1 MHTHHQLDG
10 QPSRSEGNLAIE
22 LGAGCAPNSAYLQPQ
37 QHHHHHHH
45 SQQFHHN
52 QQHHHLQEH
61 SNQNHYASAQFY
73 NPEQSARAVVSA
85 AMSAH
90 LHQEAGEQFYYQQA
104 SGSTSQE
111 SVYQQLYGTGSSEP
125 NNGYSLAG
133 PASTNYALN
142 QHYEVSNGAHLSA
155 DQHSYSSSSYP
166 PFVQSFNRASTD
178 SNYQSYSSYAA
189 SGQPAAAE
197 QSQLGPTGSYRQLS
211 VETNQGH
218 RSIDSNQ
225 SR

>member
-1 MHTHHQLDG
+1 MASATMQTTHHQLDG

-37 QHHHHHHH
+37 HH

-52 QQHHHLQEH
+52 QQHHLQEH

-73 NPEQSARAVVSA
+73 STEHSARAVVSA
-85 AMSAH
+85 AMSVH
-90 LHQEAGEQFYYQQA
+90 LHQEAGDQFYYQQQA
-104 SGSTSQE
+104 QGGPE
-111 SVYQQLYGTGSSEP
+111 SVYQQLYGTGSGEP

-133 PASTNYALN
+133 PASSNYALN
-142 QHYEVSNGAHLSA
+142 HHYELANGSHLGA
-155 DQHSYSSSSYP
+155 DQQYSSSSYP
-166 PFVQSFNRASTD
+166 PLVQSFNRASAD
-178 SNYQSYSSYAA
+178 SSYQSYSNYSTSAQQA
-189 SGQPAAAE
+189 
-197 QSQLGPTGSYRQLS
+197 QLGGQTGNYRQLT
-211 VETNQGH
+211 VDTNQGH